1 MNQKCIAISRKMT
14 SFTMSLFAISLK
26 KGADLCPTQRLGWH
40 LIEQFA
46 IQDTETAGMT
56 EAPL

>member
-1 MNQKCIAISRKMT
+1 MT